1 MYSVNGC
8 GPARSPPYGV
18 IIATTHL
25 VEATR
30 SHYPRVATRTFV
42 AMPEGVVINY
52 DLRDH
57 TAGAGTANS
66 QVREEL
72 AEVVEVVHQINPPEL
87 SAG

>member
-1 MYSVNGC
+1 
-8 GPARSPPYGV
+8 
-18 IIATTHL
+18 
-25 VEATR
+25 
-30 SHYPRVATRTFV
+30 
-42 AMPEGVVINY
+42 MPEGVVINY